1 MRLQGETGDG
11 MSTATISMGSA
22 KHAVIAR
29 TLTNEIA
36 HGVFHVGEILPSE
49 ADLSTRFEVSRHTV
63 RAALRTLQELGL
75 VSSQPGVGSV
85 VRASQVDAQYT
96 QSFTSVEDLLQYT
109 KTTRFEMLERAEV
122 VADADFSQRIGGRAG
137 DHWWHLVMLRTARD
151 NDLPVTLADVF
162 VPYDIGL
169 TLGDFPHDEMPIFT
183 QIEKTG
189 ALIVEIKQ
197 EIAAAMPTEKEAL
210 ILGIGCDQP
219 VLVITRRYYGKQM
232 KLLEV
237 TRTVHPADSFTYQMD
252 VRLAPQRTT

>member
-1 MRLQGETGDG
+1 
-11 MSTATISMGSA
+11 MSIATISMGSA

-36 HGVFHVGEILPSE
+36 HGVFRVGEILPSE

-75 VSSQPGVGSV
+75 ISSQPGIGSV
-85 VRASQVDAQYT
+85 VRTSQVDAQYT

-122 VADADFSQRIGGRAG
+122 IADAGFSQRVGGRAG
-137 DHWWHLVMLRTARD
+137 DRWWHLVMLRTAMEH
-151 NDLPVTLADVF
+151 DLPVTLADVF

-169 TLGDFPHDEMPIFT
+169 TLGDFPHHEMPIFT

-197 EIAAAMPTEKEAL
+197 EIAAAMPSEKEAL
-210 ILGIGCDQP
+210 ILGMERDQP

-232 KLLEV
+232 QLLEV
-237 TRTVHPADSFTYQMD
+237 TRTIHPATSFTYQMD
-252 VRLAPQRTT
+252 VRLAPQRTM